1 MANPVFEPEKALG
14 AKLTEMDK
22 QALCSFVSALCKAV
36 VAEVGSRGR
45 RGGIYPA
52 NISVAEDG
60 SVAIGPAGKAPWEGQ
75 ELDYIAPELYWNG
88 QLSAASDVYSVG
100 LVMYYA
106 LNGGKLPLEDECED
120 AQLRR
125 MGGGNPRAPK
135 NAGKRL
141 GAIIEKS
148 IRFKA
153 SERYQTLEELRAV
166 VESCIRDLYLSGV
179 PSAEAIFNKTDGE
192 LSDVERMMVGII
204 DRDEDTAIETADEF
218 PVEPPEDGVKVYNPA
233 QKGGQKEILSA
244 SQAQM
249 LSQKLR
255 ETSSPAAPKRKAED
269 ELAPVTLER
278 SSPAV
283 QYKLKTDR
291 ERKIAEE
298 VKKRR
303 RRPLAVILV
312 LCAVLVMVA
321 IIMNAMLKDFEQ
333 ARSQTDNKLEP
344 VVDPYAATMA
354 PTADEND
361 YPISYEDFNT
371 TPPGP
376 SSTMEPV
383 EIPEIE
389 TPKEHEYKIFKDD
402 ASWTDAKKKCE
413 GMGGHLVVIETE
425 EELEHI
431 IALAEAEGLSRVWIG
446 CSRGGDAYDDP
457 ESRPYLWE
465 GKDPGFQG
473 YFRWA
478 NGEPTYVDNDDTGRH
493 DEDFIMLWNHKGW
506 AYNDN
511 RDDPCRDY
519 PDMYSGTMGYVC
531 EFND

>member
-1 MANPVFEPEKALG
+1 MAKAVFEPEKALG
-14 AKLTEMDK
+14 EKLTQMDK
-22 QALCSFVSALCKAV
+22 QELCGFVSALCRAV
-36 VAEVGSRGR
+36 VDEVGSRGR
-45 RGGIYPA
+45 RGGIYPGNVSA
-52 NISVAEDG
+52 AADG
-60 SVAIGPAGKAPWEGQ
+60 SVTIGPAGKAPWEGQ
-75 ELDYIAPELYWNG
+75 ELNYVAPELYWNG

-100 LVMYYA
+100 MLMYYA

-125 MGGGNPRAPK
+125 MAGGNPRAPQS
-135 NAGKRL
+135 AGKRL
-141 GAIIEKS
+141 GAIIEKA

-166 VESCIRDLYLSGV
+166 VDSCTRDLYLGGM
-179 PSAEAIFNKTDGE
+179 PSAEAIFKKSDGE

-204 DRDEDTAIETADEF
+204 DRDEDAAIASADEF
-218 PVEPPEDGVKVYNPA
+218 PVGPPEDGVKVYNPA
-233 QKGGQKEILSA
+233 QKGGQKEVISA

-255 ETSSPAAPKRKAED
+255 ETSAPAAPKRKAED
-269 ELAPVTLER
+269 ALTPVTLER

-333 ARSQTDNKLEP
+333 ARSQTDNQLEP
-344 VVDPYAATMA
+344 AGVDPYAATMA
-354 PTADEND
+354 PTADD
-361 YPISYEDFNT
+361 GYSISYDDFNT

-383 EIPEIE
+383 EIPVVEVSQ
-389 TPKEHEYKIFKDD
+389 EHEYKIFKDD
-402 ASWTDAKKKCE
+402 VSWTDAQKKCE
-413 GMGGHLVVIETE
+413 GMGGHLVVIENAA
-425 EELEHI
+425 ELEQV
-431 IALAEAEGLSRVWIG
+431 IAMAEAEGISRVWIG
-446 CSRGGDAYDDP
+446 CHRGGDAYDDP
-457 ESRPYLWE
+457 DNRPYLWE
-465 GKDPGFQG
+465 GKDAGFTG
-473 YFRWA
+473 FFRWA
-478 NGEPTYVDNDDTGRH
+478 KGEPTYVDNDDTGRH
-493 DEDFIMLWNHKGW
+493 DEDYIMLWDHNGW

-511 RDDPCRDY
+511 RNDPCHDY
-519 PDMYSGTMGYVC
+519 PEFYSGTMGYVC